1 MLEKKFERVDLI
13 EQCGD
18 FFKLR
23 VPRQDKNIGFLFGLI
38 EQKKQEMKI
47 SEYGVSQTS
56 LEQIFQDFA
65 NKSRDEKA
73 AFSFQLD
80 DLN

>member
-1 MLEKKFERVDLI
+1 LLEKKFERVDLL
-13 EQCGD
+13 EQCSD

-23 VPRQDKNIGFLFGLI
+23 VPRNDKNIGFLFGLI

-56 LEQIFQDFA
+56 LEQIF
-65 NKSRDEKA
+65 
-73 AFSFQLD
+73 
-80 DLN
+80 

>member
-1 MLEKKFERVDLI
+1 MDLI

-38 EQKKQEMKI
+38 EQRKQEMKI